1 MLKSDELRGNNS
13 SMKTMKI
20 FGVALIAAFVIMT
33 GCREDSKK
41 VIKTEPI
48 TFSKEGELSIYKAQ
62 SDSLIV
68 KYNIEIAESDYE
80 TQTGLMY
87 RESMEPDQGM
97 LFIFPDVLFH
107 SFYMKNT
114 KIPLDLIFIDEELRI
129 ASYKENAQPLDETGL
144 SSEVPVQY
152 VLELNAGQ
160 RKQYSLEIGDH
171 IEFKRMK

>member
-1 MLKSDELRGNNS
+1 
-13 SMKTMKI
+13 MKTLK
-20 FGVALIAAFVIMT
+20 FYGPVLVAVALLLGSCKESPKSPV
-33 GCREDSKK
+33 
-41 VIKTEPI
+41 KTEPI
-48 TFSKEGELSIYKAQ
+48 TFTKEGELSIYKAQ

-68 KYNIEIAESDYE
+68 SYNIEIAESDYE

-87 RESMEPDQGM
+87 RESMELDQGM
-97 LFIFPDVLFH
+97 FFIFPDVLYH

-160 RKQYSLEIGDH
+160 REKYALEIGDR
-171 IEFKRMK
+171 IVFIRMK

>member
-1 MLKSDELRGNNS
+1 VLQPDELQVNNC
-13 SMKTMKI
+13 SMKAMKI
-20 FGVALIAAFVIMT
+20 FSVGLIAAFAILA
-33 GCREDSKK
+33 GCKEESKK
-41 VIKTEPI
+41 AVKTEPI
-48 TFSKEGELSIYKAQ
+48 TFTKEGELSIYKAQ
-62 SDSLIV
+62 SDSLIA

-160 RKQYSLEIGDH
+160 LKQYSLEIGDR

>member
-1 MLKSDELRGNNS
+1 
-13 SMKTMKI
+13 MKTQI
-20 FGVALIAAFVIMT
+20 FFGICLILALVT
-33 GCREDSKK
+33 LSGCKNDQKTA
-41 VIKTEPI
+41 VKTEPI
-48 TFSKEGELSIYKAQ
+48 TFTKEGELTIYKAQ
-62 SDSLIV
+62 SDSVIV

-87 RESMEPDQGM
+87 RESMELDQGM
-97 LFIFPDVLFH
+97 FFIFPDVLFH

-160 RKQYSLEIGDH
+160 CKQYSLAVGDR
-171 IEFKRMK
+171 IAFIRM

>member
-1 MLKSDELRGNNS
+1 MPANY
-13 SMKTMKI
+13 TMKKLKLYSL
-20 FGVALIAAFVIMT
+20 VLIAMAFLLGSCKET
-33 GCREDSKK
+33 PKSA
-41 VIKTEPI
+41 IKTEPI
-48 TFSKEGELSIYKAQ
+48 TFTKEGELSIYKAQ

-68 KYNIEIAESDYE
+68 SYNIEIAESDYE

-87 RESMEPDQGM
+87 REYMEPDQGM
-97 LFIFPDVLFH
+97 FFIFPDILYH

-129 ASYKENAQPLDETGL
+129 ASYKENAQPLDETGM

-160 RKQYSLEIGDH
+160 RQKYALEIGDR
-171 IEFKRMK
+171 IEFIRMK

>member
-1 MLKSDELRGNNS
+1 
-13 SMKTMKI
+13 MKTLKI
-20 FGVALIAAFVIMT
+20 YGISLILALVT
-33 GCREDSKK
+33 LNGCKDDQKK
-41 VIKTEPI
+41 VVKTEPV
-48 TFSKEGELSIYKAQ
+48 TFTKEGELTIFRQQ
-62 SDSLIV
+62 SDSVII

-87 RESMEPDQGM
+87 RESMEMDQGM
-97 LFIFPDVLFH
+97 FFIFPDVLYH

-114 KIPLDLIFIDEELRI
+114 KIPLDLIFIDEELKI

-160 RKQYSLEIGDH
+160 RKQYALEVGDR
-171 IEFKRMK
+171 IEYIRM

>member
-1 MLKSDELRGNNS
+1 
-13 SMKTMKI
+13 MKTQI
-20 FGVALIAAFVIMT
+20 FFGIFLILALVT
-33 GCREDSKK
+33 HSGCKDDQKK
-41 VIKTEPI
+41 VVKTEPI
-48 TFSKEGELSIYKAQ
+48 TFTKEGELTIYKAQ

-87 RESMEPDQGM
+87 RESMELDQGM
-97 LFIFPDVLFH
+97 FFIFPDVLFH

-160 RKQYSLEIGDH
+160 CKQYSLAIGDR
-171 IEFKRMK
+171 IAFIRM

>member
-1 MLKSDELRGNNS
+1 
-13 SMKTMKI
+13 MKTLKI
-20 FGVALIAAFVIMT
+20 YGISLILALVT
-33 GCREDSKK
+33 LNGCKDDQKK
-41 VIKTEPI
+41 VVKTEPV
-48 TFSKEGELSIYKAQ
+48 TFTKEGELTIFRQQ
-62 SDSLIV
+62 SDSVII

-87 RESMEPDQGM
+87 RESMEMDQGM
-97 LFIFPDVLFH
+97 FFIFPDVVFH

-114 KIPLDLIFIDEELRI
+114 KIPLDLIFIDEELKI

-160 RKQYSLEIGDH
+160 RKQYALEVGDR
-171 IEFKRMK
+171 IEYIRM

>member
-1 MLKSDELRGNNS
+1 MRTLKFYS
-13 SMKTMKI
+13 I
-20 FGVALIAAFVIMT
+20 FLILALLT
-33 GCREDSKK
+33 LSGCKEEQKK
-41 VIKTEPI
+41 VVKTEAI
-48 TFSKEGELSIYKAQ
+48 TFTKEGELTIYKEQ
-62 SDSLIV
+62 SDSVIV

-87 RESMEPDQGM
+87 RESMELDQGM
-97 LFIFPDVLFH
+97 FFIFPDVLYH

-129 ASYKENAQPLDETGL
+129 ASYKENAQPMDETGL

-160 RKQYSLEIGDH
+160 RKQYSLEVGDR
-171 IEFKRMK
+171 IAFIRM

>member
-1 MLKSDELRGNNS
+1 
-13 SMKTMKI
+13 MKTLKLY
-20 FGVALIAAFVIMT
+20 GLVLIATTFLLSS
-33 GCREDSKK
+33 CRETPKSP
-41 VIKTEPI
+41 VKTEPI
-48 TFSKEGELSIYKAQ
+48 TFTKEGELSIYKAQ

-68 KYNIEIAESDYE
+68 SYNIEIAETDYE

-97 LFIFPDVLFH
+97 FFIFPDVLYH

-114 KIPLDLIFIDEELRI
+114 KIPLDLVFIDQELKI
-129 ASYKENAQPLDETGL
+129 ASYKENAQPMDETGL

-160 RKQYSLEIGDH
+160 REKYSLEIGDR
-171 IEFKRMK
+171 IEFIRMK